1 MTPVVCTISQKGCQK
16 DKWELSHDFK
26 SNHIFTSEESGPNGN
41 RLSKAVIIKTKTGE
55 IHKMDRH
62 EPVQCFTSFH
72 IVSVSPTKSKLAY
85 NTQYS

>member
-1 MTPVVCTISQKGCQK
+1 MHYKPESLPK
-16 DKWELSHDFK
+16 DTWKLNHEFN
-26 SNHIFTSEESGPNGN
+26 SNHISQVKNTGPNGN

-72 IVSVSPTKSKLAY
+72 IVSVSPKKSNLAY
-85 NTQYS
+85 NTQHS